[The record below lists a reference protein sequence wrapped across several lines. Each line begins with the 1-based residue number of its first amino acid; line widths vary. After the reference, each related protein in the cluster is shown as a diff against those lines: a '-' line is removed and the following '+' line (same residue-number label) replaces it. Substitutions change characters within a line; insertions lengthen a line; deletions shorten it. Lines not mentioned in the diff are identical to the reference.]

1 MFVARLGR
9 VAAVVVLGAALQSA
23 AATDA
28 PTLDRSPPE
37 GMEALPVGWYAEI
50 RLSQG
55 RIIIQLHPEQA
66 PQSVAHFTALA
77 EGRLEWIDPFT
88 GEPRSAPYYDGLE
101 VHKVQASQRF
111 ELGDR
116 TGTGRGAAPFYVP
129 EEGKAPA
136 SFDQPWRVGMTRASL
151 GRISGS
157 QFFVTAAPQPFLRER
172 HPCFGTVVA
181 GRDLVRTITEVPA
194 SSAGKPLQP
203 IVVEHVRVFLVGEV
217 PDLPDPKSHDPKPR
231 RLQVNPNL
239 LEDDRGG

>member
-1 MFVARLGR
+1 MLLARLGR

-23 AATDA
+23 VANEV
-28 PTLDRSPPE
+28 PTPDRAPPE
-37 GMEALPVGWYAEI
+37 GMDALPVGWYAEV
-50 RLSQG
+50 RLGPG
-55 RIIIQLHPEQA
+55 RIIIHLHPEQA

-88 GEPRSAPYYDGLE
+88 GEPRSTPYYDGLE
-101 VHKVQASQRF
+101 VHKVRAGQRF
-111 ELGDR
+111 ELGDP

-181 GRDLVRTITEVPA
+181 GRDVVRTITEVRA
-194 SSAGKPLQP
+194 NSAGKPLQP
-203 IVVEHVRVFLVGEV
+203 IVVESVRVFRVGDV

-231 RLQVNPNL
+231 RLQVNPDL
-239 LEDDRGG
+239 HEYDRGN